1 MLAPSERKEIQN
13 LKQITA
19 QVTEQSNKTMLIIA
33 NGIDEAGPAI
43 SDEQR
48 TALVSLAESIRMFRA
63 ISTKFSRHPGGPLGD
78 DLGILRPELS

>member
-1 MLAPSERKEIQN
+1 MLSPSERKAIQN
-13 LKQITA
+13 LKQVTA
-19 QVTEQSNKTMLIIA
+19 QVTEESNKTMLIIA

-63 ISTKFSRHPGGPLGD
+63 ISTKF
-78 DLGILRPELS
+78 